1 MRPGGRKAQR
11 GGVLW
16 RCPKVKANRQFG
28 GGGVPLLP
36 AVRRPWTAGHSH
48 SSRRPGYTA
57 QMLNFQAVALRRG
70 PKLLF
75 SDASLQLHAG
85 WRIGVAGRN
94 GAGKSS
100 LFALVAGELAVD
112 AGEFT
117 RPRDWILAYVRQET
131 PALTR
136 TALDYVLDG
145 DAEYRRVEA
154 ELARAEAAHDA
165 AAIAEAHDRLAAMGG
180 YAAPARAAE
189 LLHGLGFAPADATR
203 AVGEFSGGWRMR
215 LNLGQ
220 ALMCRSDLLLLDE
233 PTNHLDLD
241 AVVWLEGWLRRYAGT
256 LLLISHDREFLDNV
270 VDHVLH
276 IANERVELF
285 AGTLSGFERKRAER
299 LVQQQIALDR
309 QQRERAHLQ
318 SFIDRF
324 KAKASKAR
332 QAQSRVKALE
342 RMVDL
347 APVLAESSIR
357 FAFRPPDALPHPLLA
372 LDRVAVGYGERR
384 VLDGLKLS
392 LAPGDRIALL
402 GANGAGKSTLIKLLA
417 GQLAPQTGARVEA
430 KGLAIG
436 YFAQHQLE
444 QLDPASTAVDHLK
457 RLDGTLGEQAARDF
471 LGGFGF
477 AGDRALEPV
486 APFSGGEK
494 ARLCLALTV
503 YRRPN
508 LLLLDEP
515 TNHLDLDMREAL
527 TEALNDFEGAV
538 VLVAHDRALIR
549 ACCDTLLLVGGGRVQ
564 DYDGDLDDYARLVL
578 KSAAAEETAAL
589 AASAPSRRDERRDRA
604 EARVRTAPLRAAV
617 QRIEKRLAE
626 LTARKAAA
634 DAALSDPALY
644 AAGDGARVAALTRDA
659 ATLGAE
665 LALAEEEWLMAQEAL
680 EQGGV

>member
-1 MRPGGRKAQR
+1 MFR
-11 GGVLW
+11 
-16 RCPKVKANRQFG
+16 FD
-28 GGGVPLLP
+28 
-36 AVRRPWTAGHSH
+36 S
-48 SSRRPGYTA
+48 
-57 QMLNFQAVALRRG
+57 VALRRG

-75 SDASLQLHAG
+75 SEATLQLHAG
-85 WRIGVAGRN
+85 WHIGVAGRN
-94 GAGKSS
+94 GSGKTS
-100 LFALVAGELAVD
+100 LFALVSGELAPD
-112 AGEFT
+112 HGDFA
-117 RPRDWILAYVRQET
+117 RPRDWVLAHVRQET

-136 TALDYVLDG
+136 SALDYVLDG
-145 DAEYRRVEA
+145 DVGYRQMEA
-154 ELARAEAAHDA
+154 ELADAEARHDVGRIAAAHDHM
-165 AAIAEAHDRLAAMGG
+165 AAIGG

-189 LLHGLGFAPADATR
+189 LLHGLGFASIDGGRTVA
-203 AVGEFSGGWRMR
+203 EFSGGWRMR
-215 LNLGQ
+215 LNLAQ

-270 VDHVLH
+270 VDHVLNL
-276 IANERVELF
+276 AEQRVELF

-299 LVQQQIALDR
+299 LVQQRIAIDK

-347 APVLAESSIR
+347 APVFAESSIR
-357 FAFRPPDALPHPLLA
+357 FTFQLPDALPHPMLV
-372 LDRVAVGYGERR
+372 LDETQAGYGDRR
-384 VLDGLKLS
+384 VLDGVKLS

-417 GQLAPQTGARVEA
+417 GTLAPIGGGRIEAR
-430 KGLAIG
+430 GLRIG

-444 QLDPASTAVDHLK
+444 QLDPFGTPIDHLK
-457 RLDGTLGEQAARDF
+457 RLDPLLGEQSARDF

-477 AGDRALEPV
+477 NGDRALEPV

-503 YRRPN
+503 YQRPN

-527 TEALNDFEGAV
+527 TEALNDFEGAL

-549 ACCDTLLLVGGGRVQ
+549 ACCDTLLFVGGGRVQ
-564 DYDGDLDDYARLVL
+564 DYDGDLDDYAKLVL
-578 KSAAAEETAAL
+578 KANAEEQTAV
-589 AASAPSRRDERRDRA
+589 APAVVSRRDDRRERA
-604 EARVRTAPLRAAV
+604 EQRAKLAPLRQEV
-617 QRIEKRLAE
+617 QRIEKRMKDLGDKKSA
-626 LTARKAAA
+626 T

-644 AAGDGARVAALTRDA
+644 TDSQRVRVAELTRQA
-659 ATLGAE
+659 GQF
-665 LALAEEEWLMAQEAL
+665 AQEIAQLEEAWLAAQDAL
-680 EQGGV
+680 EQAEA